1 MHDPLR
7 EREPEPGTGS
17 GARGV
22 GPEERVED
30 VRQIRFADPL
40 ARVLHDQAE
49 GMMIAAALDPDRP
62 VRGRVTDGIHEQ
74 VLKDPDHM
82 R

>member
-7 EREPEPGTGS
+7 EREPETGTVF
-17 GARGV
+17 GARRV
-22 GPEERVED
+22 RPEERVED
-30 VRQIRFADPL
+30 VRQVRLADPL

-49 GMMIAAALDPDRP
+49 SVMITATLDADRP
-62 VRGRVTDGIHEQ
+62 VRGRVTDGVHEQ
-74 VLKDPDHM
+74 VLQDPDHV

>member
-7 EREPEPGTGS
+7 EREPETGTVS

-30 VRQIRFADPL
+30 VREIRLTDPL

-49 GMMIAAALDPDRP
+49 DARIPAALDPDRP